1 LPRRKSSGTEGQAED
16 LQMVFRETHWEEL
29 TRQGYT
35 VVSGAIDDRTL
46 CAAQDAANALNAMH
60 PDGGWERSRNEG
72 WREIRW
78 CRDEC
83 LMALVAK
90 VLDPLMLEILETAP
104 PMDFVQLAS
113 TLPGF
118 TTGVRVGRHFHIDGG
133 KDASLGVFNV
143 LLGVALTPVA
153 SSTAGGFHL
162 LPGSHDKVAAA
173 FGSQPE
179 EPPPHWGN
187 LKLECERQ
195 LLPEAQLA
203 VPSLLPGDIV
213 VAHSFIAHGTSRN
226 TSDVRR
232 DMIFQRRAAAPLWD
246 PATQE
251 KARQTFMRDPWKFFR
266 RPGLH

>member
-1 LPRRKSSGTEGQAED
+1 
-16 LQMVFRETHWEEL
+16 MVFGETHWEEL

-35 VVSGAIDDRTL
+35 VVTGAIDERTL
-46 CAAQDAANALNAMH
+46 GAAREAADKLNALH

-78 CRDEC
+78 CRDPG
-83 LMALVAK
+83 LMALATT

-162 LPGSHDKVAAA
+162 LPGSHERVAAA
-173 FGSQPE
+173 FRRQPDD
-179 EPPPHWGN
+179 PPPHWGN
-187 LKLECERQ
+187 LKLACERELQ
-195 LLPEAQLA
+195 PDADLV
-203 VPSLLPGDIV
+203 VPSLMPGDIV

-226 TSDVRR
+226 TTDVRR
-232 DMIFQRRAAAPLWD
+232 DMIFQRRAAGPLLD
-246 PATQE
+246 PSTQE
-251 KARQTFMRDPWKFFR
+251 EMRQAFVRDPWKFFR
-266 RPGLH
+266 RRLH